1 MLVSRQC
8 QGVCTCTACGVFC
21 VRLFGFTVFGRA
33 KVLEKFR
40 AQALEWNW
48 ISGSRPFLAMLV
60 MLPLLLTL
68 VVMTVVG
75 KLYCC
80 PAA

>member
-1 MLVSRQC
+1 MAFFVLGFLVSR
-8 QGVCTCTACGVFC
+8 FSD
-21 VRLFGFTVFGRA
+21 VRRSS
-33 KVLEKFR
+33 KKFR

-60 MLPLLLTL
+60 MLPLLTL

-80 PAA
+80 PAADGPTEHPTHHELGI